1 MTKFEF
7 TLITTGRKVQCPPNP
22 EFPVGM
28 SVDAGYRVMCA
39 VDLPYPSDSCG
50 VLRIDCPKCGIK
62 VGFTVAGRIDDV
74 RRVTLP
80 CKFEHN
86 QQIREP
92 RRLPYGSE

>member
-7 TLITTGRKVQCPPNP
+7 TLIESGRKAKCAPNP
-22 EFPVGM
+22 DFPHGM
-28 SVDAGYRVMCA
+28 SIDAGFKEMCI
-39 VDLPYPSDSCG
+39 VDVPYPSDGCG
-50 VLRIDCPKCGIK
+50 VLRVDCPKCGIK
-62 VGFTVAGRIDDV
+62 VGYTVAGRIDDV

-80 CKFEHN
+80 CKQPHN